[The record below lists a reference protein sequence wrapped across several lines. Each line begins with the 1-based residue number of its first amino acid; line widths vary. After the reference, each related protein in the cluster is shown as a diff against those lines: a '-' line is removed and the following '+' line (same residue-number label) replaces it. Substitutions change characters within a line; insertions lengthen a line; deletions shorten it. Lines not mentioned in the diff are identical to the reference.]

1 MVYVINLILIC
12 AYWFILNAINLSSK
26 NRKKIF
32 LTICA
37 IQFTIIVGTRTI
49 WTGVDTNV
57 YYSVFERLRSSDT
70 PFAEWHTFEIFYAF
84 LAWMIARLG
93 GGFVLLN
100 IIMAAMTMFFLSK
113 AIYKLSSSVFFSIY
127 AFVSFCLLYQ
137 MLNQYRQILALAI
150 VLYAIS
156 YLLDGNKKAFL
167 IWVVLAA
174 GFHKSSLVAIPLM
187 FLPNIK
193 ITSRL
198 VWLYVISAVVLWFL
212 NDLLFYMISLTPYGG
227 YIGGVYDQGF
237 LWSTVLNLGVR
248 ICVLIFCGVFHK
260 RLVAIR
266 SNIDFFYHLAL
277 ICTVLQVL
285 TVKSAL
291 YGRVTTYFFAGY
303 LILLP
308 EIAANGCST
317 RRNKLV
323 VNIGLYLVL
332 LAWHIVYYTSVGG
345 FGYAG
350 FVL

>member
-1 MVYVINLILIC
+1 
-12 AYWFILNAINLSSK
+12 
-26 NRKKIF
+26 
-32 LTICA
+32 
-37 IQFTIIVGTRTI
+37 
-49 WTGVDTNV
+49 
-57 YYSVFERLRSSDT
+57 
-70 PFAEWHTFEIFYAF
+70 
-84 LAWMIARLG
+84 
-93 GGFVLLN
+93 
-100 IIMAAMTMFFLSK
+100 
-113 AIYKLSSSVFFSIY
+113 
-127 AFVSFCLLYQ
+127 

-150 VLYAIS
+150 VLYAIT

-174 GFHKSSLVAIPLM
+174 GFHKSSLVTIPLV
-187 FLPNIK
+187 FLSNIK
-193 ITSRL
+193 IAPRI
-198 VWLYVISAVVLWFL
+198 VWLYVLSAVGLWFL
-212 NDLLFYMISLTPYGG
+212 NDLLFYLISLTPYGVYVG
-227 YIGGVYDQGF
+227 SAYDQSF
-237 LWSTVLNLGVR
+237 LLSTILNLGVR
-248 ICVLIFCGVFHK
+248 ICVLVFCCVFHK
-260 RLVAIR
+260 RLVSIR
-266 SNIDFFYHLAL
+266 PNIDFFYHLAL

-308 EIAANGCST
+308 EIVANGCST